1 MFDLLEKNFSAFDEI
16 IVKDSPDLKSRNK
29 NDKASK
35 LLKILKVLK
44 AESLQFTEEQ
54 SQYLHQL
61 IKQVNDRALPKKS
74 ISSALDALAN
84 NDSETFNPLKI
95 IAILQTSIPER
106 LLKNHY
112 AESNITSTPKNEV
125 VLSMYLRSSK

>member
-1 MFDLLEKNFSAFDEI
+1 M
-16 IVKDSPDLKSRNK
+16 SRKK

-35 LLKILKVLK
+35 LLKILKFLK
-44 AESLQFTEEQ
+44 TKSLQFTEEQ
-54 SQYLHQL
+54 SQYILQL

-74 ISSALDALAN
+74 ISSALDALAS
-84 NDSETFNPLKI
+84 NDSDNPLKI